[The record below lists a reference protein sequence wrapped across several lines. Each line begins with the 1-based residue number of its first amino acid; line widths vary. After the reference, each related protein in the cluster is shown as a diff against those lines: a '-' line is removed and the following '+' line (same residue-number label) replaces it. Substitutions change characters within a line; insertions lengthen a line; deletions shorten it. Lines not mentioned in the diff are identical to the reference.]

1 MNTKI
6 LETTINIK
14 RTPNKEH
21 EKNIKNTQKVKLV
34 GFLPAQRFA
43 FCFSFNQRNQFPSPD
58 HP

>member
-34 GFLPAQRFA
+34 GFLPA
-43 FCFSFNQRNQFPSPD
+43 
-58 HP
+58 